1 MAHSLSAKKRVRQ
14 NEKRRAIN
22 RARKSSIKTQIK
34 HFEDALASGDL
45 KAAAEQFRLTAKR
58 LDKVAST
65 TTMHKK
71 TKAYLAHHQYFVPWV
86 FLCLLKHR
94 DRLIVLLVVNEA
106 QAIFVFC
113 LEVGRIVF
121 DAKPVVFQFRLVQLP
136 DQAGV
141 L

>member
-34 HFEDALASGDL
+34 HFETALASGDV

-71 TKAYLAHHQYFVPWV
+71 TAARKKSRLAKKLNALRTKASA
-86 FLCLLKHR
+86 
-94 DRLIVLLVVNEA
+94 
-106 QAIFVFC
+106 
-113 LEVGRIVF
+113 
-121 DAKPVVFQFRLVQLP
+121 
-136 DQAGV
+136 
-141 L
+141 